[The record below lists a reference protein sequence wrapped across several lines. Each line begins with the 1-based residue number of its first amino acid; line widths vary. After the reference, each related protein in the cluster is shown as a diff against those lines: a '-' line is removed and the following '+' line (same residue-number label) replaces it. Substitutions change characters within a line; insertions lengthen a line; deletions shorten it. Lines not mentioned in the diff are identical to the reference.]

1 MKNKSI
7 DLTQGSI
14 TRALLLFALPL
25 LGTSIIQQMYNTVDL
40 MFVGNLLGQDAS
52 AAVGTCSW
60 PINCLVGFF
69 TGMGVGVGVLV
80 SQAYGGKDFPRLKK
94 ILHSAMGLAVI
105 GSAILLLIGWLF
117 APTILRL
124 MNTPDEILN
133 LAVTYARIYFLSMFS
148 IVGFNFSSGLLRA
161 LGDSRRPMIYQLIG
175 GFANILGNTLFIYI
189 FDFGVA
195 GAAMATF
202 LSQTVAAVLTIRRL
216 RRLPEEYRLHL
227 RKIRIES
234 ETLKR
239 IFSVGVPVGVQT
251 TVVSLSL
258 VLLQSQINTM
268 GVTSMA
274 AYTSY
279 GKLEG
284 LVYFPMWAVGQA
296 VTTFVGQNLGCGQIK
311 RAEKGTKVGLITG
324 IIITLCITLSLT
336 ASSRIVMHLFSSD
349 PEVIELSSKI
359 VVRLFPLYFIYVFVE
374 IFAGAIR
381 GTGKAASVMC
391 LTLINMFAIRLL
403 FLYIAMQLFNTVY
416 DVALI
421 FPATWITTALCV
433 STYYFSGRWKR
444 GWTEHAPADPAIVS

>member
-1 MKNKSI
+1 
-7 DLTQGSI
+7 
-14 TRALLLFALPL
+14 
-25 LGTSIIQQMYNTVDL
+25 
-40 MFVGNLLGQDAS
+40 
-52 AAVGTCSW
+52 
-60 PINCLVGFF
+60 
-69 TGMGVGVGVLV
+69 
-80 SQAYGGKDFPRLKK
+80 
-94 ILHSAMGLAVI
+94 
-105 GSAILLLIGWLF
+105 
-117 APTILRL
+117 
-124 MNTPDEILN
+124 
-133 LAVTYARIYFLSMFS
+133 
-148 IVGFNFSSGLLRA
+148 
-161 LGDSRRPMIYQLIG
+161 MIYQLIG

-189 FDFGVA
+189 FHFGVA

-202 LSQTVAAVLTIRRL
+202 LSQTVAAVLTIHRL
-216 RRLPEEYRLHL
+216 CRLPEEYRLHL
-227 RKIRIES
+227 RQIHIES

-296 VTTFVGQNLGCGQIK
+296 VTTFVGQNLGCGQVR

-336 ASSRIVMHLFSSD
+336 AASHIVMHLFSSD
-349 PEVIELSSKI
+349 AEVIELSSKI

-381 GTGKAASVMC
+381 GAGKAASVMC
-391 LTLINMFAIRLL
+391 ITLINMFAIRLL
-403 FLYIAMQLFNTVY
+403 FLYIAMQLFHTVY

-433 STYYFSGRWKR
+433 SIYYFSGKWKR
-444 GWTEHAPADPAIVS
+444 GWTEHTPADSAVA